1 MIDQL
6 IFPAL
11 FTCQV
16 TLSSYSVKSLF
27 TQTALIQ
34 MLQIPKN
41 ESGEK
46 TLLRHAAFSV
56 LLFFKDKKK
65 EAPAAIRLVS
75 GSNLIRS

>member
-11 FTCQV
+11 FTWQV
-16 TLSSYSVKSLF
+16 TQSYSVKSLF
-27 TQTALIQ
+27 TQTALVQ

-56 LLFFKDKKK
+56 LLFSKDKKK